1 MIIRNNR
8 KPGGLAA
15 AGITLG
21 LMLGACGSSD
31 PVGSTGQPPLP
42 GLGPSRCGDVQTRP
56 WCDTRLSPAERT
68 ALLLGEMTLSQKL
81 SLLGGDNIVAAAT
94 GDPYVGISEGIPELG
109 IPDLRM
115 SDGPVGV
122 RGSPATAFPTPLAL
136 ASSFNPELARR
147 TGKAVANEVRHKG
160 NDLLHAPVLDIMRN
174 PLAGRT
180 FETYGEDPYLAERLG
195 VAWIQGAQT
204 EGIMANVKHYAMN
217 TQEGQIGLPPI
228 TSLIGGRQLVN
239 HVIDERTLRE
249 MHLAPFEAAIHEADV
264 ASFMCAYG
272 FVNGA
277 AACGSHFLLQQVLRD
292 EWGFDGFVVSD
303 YVLAVKDTVMSLNNG
318 TEIEMPLGMFYTP
331 LLLQTAVLTGL
342 VSMETVDTRVGNI
355 LRTLFR
361 FGFFDR
367 ADYVRNDDLVD
378 VEGHAAVARE
388 TAEQGAVLLRNNG
401 VLPLDAAALRKIAVI
416 GSSAVERPSGGG
428 SSAVVPLRFVPPRD
442 ALAARAAS
450 AETLYADGSDAAA
463 AAALAATADVAIVFV
478 ADKASEGVDKTCL
491 SLDCPALPL
500 SVLVPGLP
508 ELGGKP
514 QDALIR
520 AVAATNPNTV
530 VVLQVAGPVLTPWRD
545 QVAAILVAW
554 YPGQEAGDALAHVL
568 FGDTDAGGRLP
579 LSFPKAEVDTPTAG
593 NPLRYPGVANQAF
606 YTEGI
611 FTGYR
616 WYDEQQVEPAFPFGY
631 GLSYTQ
637 FAYEGLQLEARR
649 GQLLASLTVRNTG
662 SRAGW
667 ATPQLYLGLPSPSES
682 VPQPQ
687 RVLKGFSRHWLAPGA
702 SARASFILDQRAFSY
717 WHVSAGGWKI
727 ADGCYAIQAGAH
739 SRDLP
744 LRATASW
751 TQGTLRV
758 GACS

>member
-1 MIIRNNR
+1 MIIRNYR
-8 KPGGLAA
+8 KPGGLV
-15 AGITLG
+15 AGIAFG
-21 LMLGACGSSD
+21 LMLSACGSSD
-31 PVGSTGQPPLP
+31 PVGTTGQPPLP

-81 SLLGGDNIVAAAT
+81 SLLGGDNIIAAAT

-228 TSLIGGRQLVN
+228 TSLVGGRQLVN

-277 AACGSHFLLQQVLRD
+277 AACGSHFLLQQVLRQ

-303 YVLAVKDTVMSLNNG
+303 YVLAVKDTVLSLNNG

-401 VLPLDAAALRKIAVI
+401 VLPLDAAALGKIAVI
-416 GSSAVERPSGGG
+416 GRSAVERPSGGG
-428 SSAVVPLRFVPPRD
+428 SSAVVPLRFVAPRD
-442 ALAARAAS
+442 ALAARAGG
-450 AETLYADGSDAAA
+450 AETLYNDGSDAAA

-478 ADKASEGVDKTCL
+478 SDKASEGVDKTCL

-508 ELGGKP
+508 KLGGKP
-514 QDALIR
+514 QDALIA
-520 AVAATNPNTV
+520 AVAAANPNTV

-545 QVAAILVAW
+545 QVAAMLVAW

-579 LSFPKAEVDTPTAG
+579 LSFPKAEGDTPTAG

-637 FAYEGLQLEARR
+637 FAYEGLQLEARN
-649 GQLLASLTVRNTG
+649 GQLQASLTVRNTG
-662 SRAGW
+662 TRAGW

-702 SARASFILDQRAFSY
+702 SARASFVLEQRAFSY
-717 WHVSAGGWKI
+717 WDVETGGWKI
-727 ADGCYAIQAGAH
+727 ADGCYAITAGAH

-744 LRATASW
+744 LNATATW
-751 TQGTLRV
+751 TQGALSV
-758 GACS
+758 GGCD